1 MTGSMSAVYFD
12 TGPGALRFLALP
24 VPSEQEAPAPNERRV
39 APVIQEETMRGFFR
53 LAMSACLL
61 GGLGGVVPGEAASQS
76 CALVDG
82 DSIAEAIGGGCTR
95 IALGAGTY
103 SERLTVD
110 RAVSITGASETA
122 NPLAAVITANGG
134 PVITVHSEG
143 DLHLSRV
150 TLRGSGGEIGDTVD
164 EPSGGGEIGDTVD
177 EPSAGGEIGD
187 TVDEPSAGG
196 EIDDTVDE
204 PSAGGE
210 VSETVDEPRAG
221 DEITG
226 AADEPSSN
234 ELPEPSEE
242 KIVVPDPNPRGGCI
256 YNSGRTSLDNVL
268 VVDCFAA
275 RSGGAVYNAGAA
287 RFSAISSIFRSNRAA
302 AGAGGAIVS
311 GNEGSLT
318 LQDTDFTRNVAH
330 GSGGAVSTS
339 GIADG
344 ITGGSFVANRAGG
357 HGGAVAFIRGGAPAF
372 VDGATFESNRA
383 DDYGGAIACFGRE
396 LTINDGEIRTNRA
409 AGGGGIYAD
418 RCDLT
423 LAGSSLLGNVAGET
437 TNGNG
442 GALMMQGGSLLATA
456 GWFEGNK
463 AGHSGGALFANVQP
477 ASLTLEDSTVKDN
490 HARMAGGGIRIIEA
504 ALVQVYRSTVI
515 LNTAL
520 QGGGAYLSGGSS
532 TIKRSAFS
540 GNYADREGGAMLLS
554 DASVVIENS
563 TFALNGADQ
572 IGGGVYMRRSGDAS
586 LRNTTL
592 YGNKAGI
599 LASGLF
605 VDSGTVVGLSNTI
618 IYDSGTTVGDCE
630 VRGTLTVSGRNLDS
644 DASCSSDFSLDPLLE
659 ALGVAEVMDIE
670 RPPVDDSIFEEPGSG
685 ESAPEEPREATVVP
699 LALQPTAGSPV
710 IDGGDDGV
718 CTDHDQNGTER
729 PRDGDGING
738 AGCDIGAI
746 EK

>member
-1 MTGSMSAVYFD
+1 MTGSMIAVYSD
-12 TGPGALRFLALP
+12 TAPGALWFLALP
-24 VPSEQEAPAPNERRV
+24 APSDE

-53 LAMSACLL
+53 LTMSACLF
-61 GGLGGVVPGEAASQS
+61 GGLAGVVPGEAASQS
-76 CALVDG
+76 CVLADG
-82 DSIAEAIGGGCTR
+82 DSIAEAIGRGCTR

-110 RAVSITGASETA
+110 GAVRITGASESA
-122 NPLAAVITANGG
+122 SPLAAVITANGG
-134 PVITVHSEG
+134 PVITVDSEG

-150 TLRGSGGEIGDTVD
+150 TLRGSGGETGDT
-164 EPSGGGEIGDTVD
+164 
-177 EPSAGGEIGD
+177 
-187 TVDEPSAGG
+187 
-196 EIDDTVDE
+196 
-204 PSAGGE
+204 
-210 VSETVDEPRAG
+210 
-221 DEITG
+221 
-226 AADEPSSN
+226 
-234 ELPEPSEE
+234 
-242 KIVVPDPNPRGGCI
+242 PNPRGGCI
-256 YNSGRTSLDNVL
+256 HNSGRTSLDNVL
-268 VVDCFAA
+268 VVHCFAA
-275 RSGGAVYNAGAA
+275 QSGGAIYNAGAA
-287 RFSAISSIFRSNRAA
+287 RFSAISSIFDSNRAA
-302 AGAGGAIVS
+302 AGSGGAIAS

-318 LQDTDFTRNVAH
+318 LQDTDFTGNTAQ

-357 HGGAVAFIRGGAPAF
+357 HGGALAFVSGGAPVL

-396 LTINDGEIRTNRA
+396 LTISDGELRANRA

-456 GWFEGNK
+456 GWFEGNQ

-477 ASLTLEDSTVKDN
+477 ANLTLEDTTVKDN
-490 HARMAGGGIRIIEA
+490 HARMAGGGMRVIGA
-504 ALVQVYRSTVI
+504 ALVQVHKSTVI

-520 QGGGAYLSGGSS
+520 QGGGAYLSRGSS
-532 TIKRSAFS
+532 TVKRSAFS
-540 GNYADREGGAMLLS
+540 GNYANGEGGAMLIS
-554 DASVVIENS
+554 DALVAIENS

-572 IGGGVYMRRSGDAS
+572 TGGGVSMRRSGDVFV
-586 LRNTTL
+586 RNTTL
-592 YGNKAGI
+592 YGNKAGM

-605 VDSGTVVGLSNTI
+605 VDSGTVVELSNTI

-630 VRGTLTVSGRNLDS
+630 VRGILTVGGHNLAS
-644 DASCSSDFSLDPLLE
+644 DGSCSSDISLDPRLE
-659 ALGVAEVMDIE
+659 ALGLGEAMD
-670 RPPVDDSIFEEPGSG
+670 VDGSPGDASTFEGSGSGGSAPGEPG
-685 ESAPEEPREATVVP
+685 EATVVP

-710 IDGGDDGV
+710 IDGGDDEV
-718 CTDHDQNGTER
+718 CTDYDQTGTER

-738 AGCDIGAI
+738 AECDIGAI